1 MYKVYSLLAL
11 VRLFAVFNT
20 VSLTLLDYCRS
31 SLISR
36 FRQWDGLLIYR
47 LIHLIF
53 GGFDAFAWALQFT
66 LFYVSCKLLVGLFE
80 NLETKIT
87 TGSPDVLRIESL
99 RKEHNKLCETVALA
113 DKVFSPLMLATI
125 GLDVPLICIN
135 FYQLVKSPASSKED
149 ITFVATILYWC
160 ITVTAKI
167 VFIMIS
173 GVRVNEKV
181 RYYSVFC

>member
-1 MYKVYSLLAL
+1 MYSLLAL
-11 VRLFAVFNT
+11 VCLFAVFNT
-20 VSLTLLDYCRS
+20 VCLALLDLYRNS
-31 SLISR
+31 SIGR
-36 FRQWDGLLIYR
+36 FRPWNGLFAYR

-53 GGFDAFAWALQFT
+53 CAFDAFAWALPFT
-66 LFYVSCKLLVGLFE
+66 LFYVSCKLLVSLFE

-87 TGSPDVLRIESL
+87 TGSPDVLRIELL
-99 RKEHNKLCETVALA
+99 RKEHSKLCETVALA
-113 DKVFSPLMLATI
+113 DKVFSPLMFATI

-160 ITVTAKI
+160 ITVTVKI
-167 VFIMIS
+167 VLIMIS

-181 RYYSVFC
+181 RCHSMFS